1 MQAYEPGRSD
11 AAQRLVEGEGQ
22 DYWDYRLQSAQ
33 VEGRGRTGGARAAL
47 APQVPTYLVLPHA
60 LFGYGQAA
68 LDALQ
73 AERTTSPRDAAW
85 HVRAFG
91 GDATYRSNLPFASYG
106 FGYTRRDRG
115 LQAGGDVLV
124 HGFAD
129 ATWRMGLAASVGSS
143 QVSPRAEDGKSSAHV
158 GARGLAWHTVLATE
172 SGWEFASSYAFTHYR
187 VDVRTPVRGEV
198 LPRLRANAN
207 DASLAMAYRWQP
219 TERLRVE
226 PGAALLWQRVRFT
239 RALDHDG
246 IDVTAGSPE
255 RLTARV
261 GTRVSLAFQPKGNTL
276 HAWSPYAD
284 LRYATTQDAKRTLR
298 LSGEPLATG
307 RSGRG
312 IDVALGAQF
321 DLGTRVTATVDAAG
335 RVRQSRGG
343 ESGRTARLGLAVAL

>member
-1 MQAYEPGRSD
+1 MESSPGNGSY
-11 AAQRLVEGEGQ
+11 LLTLG
-22 DYWDYRLQSAQ
+22 LIQSA
-33 VEGRGRTGGARAAL
+33 
-47 APQVPTYLVLPHA
+47 
-60 LFGYGQAA
+60 
-68 LDALQ
+68 
-73 AERTTSPRDAAW
+73 
-85 HVRAFG
+85 
-91 GDATYRSNLPFASYG
+91 
-106 FGYTRRDRG
+106 
-115 LQAGGDVLV
+115 
-124 HGFAD
+124 
-129 ATWRMGLAASVGSS
+129 
-143 QVSPRAEDGKSSAHV
+143 
-158 GARGLAWHTVLATE
+158 
-172 SGWEFASSYAFTHYR
+172 
-187 VDVRTPVRGEV
+187 RGEV
-198 LPRLRANAN
+198 EALETLRRAADMLP
-207 DASLAMAYRWQP
+207 SS
-219 TERLRVE
+219 TEAQLDWAEAEVKACHRSEAVI
-226 PGAALLWQRVRFT
+226 GFT